1 MTTESHSKD
10 YTNRKSKKIINTLNY
25 VIDALEGFRDNYA
38 KKFNFSKLMEYLK
51 VPKSEIDGIIY
62 LILNF
67 QDKFNDVFKNY
78 FLKKKINNGI
88 LYLITEK
95 KITSVQKDIHIPE
108 IINIKQSDLPIFSDL
123 IYLFKYV
130 KRGKGFDIESN
141 GSDLL
146 RNLKKL
152 QRQYPYLFEVKD
164 SGLIY
169 PSELGLKF
177 GELILSFSKNNKEIT
192 DLTIDKYSFKV
203 IHDE

>member
-1 MTTESHSKD
+1 MITESLSKD
-10 YTNRKSKKIINTLNY
+10 FTKRSSKKIINTLNY
-25 VIDALEGFRDNYA
+25 ILDALEGFRDDYT
-38 KKFNFSKLMEYLK
+38 KKFNFSKLMEHLK

-67 QDKFNDVFKNY
+67 QEKFTEVFKNHV
-78 FLKKKINNGI
+78 LKKKINNGI
-88 LYLITEK
+88 LYLIAEK
-95 KITSVQKDIHIPE
+95 KENSIIHIPA
-108 IINIKQSDLPIFSDL
+108 IINIRRPDLPILSDL

-141 GSDLL
+141 GTGLL

-152 QRQYPYLFEVKD
+152 QQQYPYLFEVKD
-164 SGLIY
+164 NGLIY